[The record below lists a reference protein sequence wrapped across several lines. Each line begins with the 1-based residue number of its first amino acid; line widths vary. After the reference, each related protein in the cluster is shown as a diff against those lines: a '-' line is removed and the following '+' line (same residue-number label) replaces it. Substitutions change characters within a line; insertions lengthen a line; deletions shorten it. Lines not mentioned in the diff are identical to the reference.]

1 MNIHDKQLI
10 QAMIDKSM
18 TKHNIRSLTISMVL
32 GFSLLGF
39 YAHGLLKVV
48 GVF

>member
-48 GVF
+48 GIF